1 MSGAAELLVTLEA
14 AGVMVSLNASG
25 DGLKLSAATLPPAE
39 LLAQIRA
46 AKPALLQALQ
56 PTGNTSPLAPLPEPL
71 ARLVYA
77 ASGNHLNRP
86 GVLPSGVVMNLGE
99 YVLTTAALY
108 ATGRDPERQLSDL
121 WAARGAW
128 AS

>member
-1 MSGAAELLVTLEA
+1 MVAPELLTALWARGVTLSVQ
-14 AGVMVSLNASG
+14 GGRLVTSG
-25 DGLKLSAATLPPAE
+25 PPGAITSDLGE
-39 LLAQIRA
+39 QIRA
-46 AKPALLQALQ
+46 QKAQLLQALQ

-86 GVLPSGVVMNLGE
+86 GVLPSGMVMNLGE